1 LFANEEERRS
11 DEDYIFKLFDG
22 LIDWTARKQVTI
34 STSITEAKLLAMLH
48 ADKEFIWWIHLFEKL
63 KFDLDQKMII
73 YNDNLQIIRLLT
85 SEIAKMNI
93 KLRHVDIAQCW
104 LRQSV
109 QQEKIGVEYLST
121 AHMIVDDMIKLLFS
135 QKHRQFVKQ
144 LRLIDV
150 KSLMND
156 EISR

>member
-1 LFANEEERRS
+1 
-11 DEDYIFKLFDG
+11 
-22 LIDWTARKQVTI
+22 LIDWAARKQVII
-34 STSITEAKLLAMLH
+34 STSTTEVELLAMLH

-63 KFDLDQKMII
+63 EFNLDQKMII

-85 SEIAKMNI
+85 SEIAKVNI

-109 QQEKIGVEYLST
+109 QLEKIGVDYLLT
-121 AHMIVDDMIKLLFS
+121 AHMMIDEMTKLLSS
-135 QKHRQFVKQ
+135 QRHKHFIQQ
-144 LRLIDV
+144 LELMNV